1 MTAPIWRGTADAPP
15 AAAVDLPGVAAVPDD
30 RPPEV
35 VAAPLVR
42 RRRRLLAVVAGAVL
56 LAVAGAVSPL
66 LIKSP
71 QQVAAEAQP
80 PPRTVLTAAVEQRVL
95 RDTVVLRGEVGP
107 LQSFSVTPGTRGD
120 GKAVVTAVK
129 ARQGDRI
136 SAGTV
141 VLEVGARPLIVLPGT
156 TPAYRDLKP
165 GANGKDVAQLQAA
178 LKRLG
183 FRSGDRAGYFGE
195 GTKRA
200 LSRFYDSKGYAPL
213 PVSDTDQKQVDD
225 ARRQV
230 VAGERAVADARD
242 AVAALAQDAHATAQQ
257 KSEAAKA
264 LTRAREDLTAAQRQ
278 RDEIT
283 RITGPMLPQGEYVF
297 LPSFPARID
306 ALKAVVGAEV
316 TTPLVTFSA
325 GSLVV
330 KATLT
335 EAQRVSCK
343 PGQKVEIA
351 GDGDLTA
358 KGAVTS
364 IGEQAVPPP
373 TEGQGAAPQPSGVPV
388 VITPSAPLDARVSG
402 QNVRLTIETA
412 SSGGSELVVP
422 VSAIYAGA
430 DGATYVT
437 RRSGDGEEV
446 QIRVEPGMSAQ
457 GFVAITV
464 QSGRLRPG
472 DLVTVGSA

>member
-1 MTAPIWRGTADAPP
+1 M
-15 AAAVDLPGVAAVPDD
+15 
-30 RPPEV
+30 
-35 VAAPLVR
+35 
-42 RRRRLLAVVAGAVL
+42 VAGAVL
-56 LAVAGAVSPL
+56 LAVAGAVSPM

-80 PPRTVLTAAVEQRVL
+80 PPRSILTAPVEQRVL
-95 RDTVVLRGEVGP
+95 RDTVILRGEVGP
-107 LQSFSVTPGTRGD
+107 LQSFSVTPGVRGD

-141 VLEVGARPLIVLPGT
+141 VLEVGARPLIVLPGS
-156 TPAYRDLKP
+156 TPAFRDLKP
-165 GANGKDVAQLQAA
+165 GADGKDVAQLQSA
-178 LKRLG
+178 LDRMG
-183 FRSGDRAGYFGE
+183 FRTGDRAGFFGA

-200 LSRFYDSKGYAPL
+200 LTRFYDSKGYRPL
-213 PVSDTDQKQVDD
+213 PVSDNDQKQVDD

-230 VAGERAVADARD
+230 VAGERAVTDARD
-242 AVAALAQDAHATAQQ
+242 AQTALARDANASGQQ
-257 KSEAAKA
+257 KREAAKA
-264 LTRAREDLTAAQRQ
+264 LSRAREDLVAARQ
-278 RDEIT
+278 QLDEIT
-283 RITGPMLPQGEYVF
+283 QVTGPMLPQGEYAF

-316 TTPLVTFSA
+316 ATPLVTFSA
-325 GSLVV
+325 GPLVV
-330 KATLT
+330 KGVLT

-351 GDGDLTA
+351 GDGDLAA
-358 KGAVTS
+358 KGEVTS
-364 IGEQAVPPP
+364 IGGQAVQPSADDK
-373 TEGQGAAPQPSGVPV
+373 GAAPQPSGVPV
-388 VITPSAPLDARVSG
+388 VVTPVAPLETRASG

-437 RRSGDGEEV
+437 RRSGDGEESQV
-446 QIRVEPGMSAQ
+446 SVEPGMSAQ
-457 GFVAITV
+457 GLVAITV
-464 QSGRLRPG
+464 RSGSLQAG
-472 DLVTVGSA
+472 DLVTVGSG